1 MKLAL
6 VACSMVAAGLAA
18 TLPVAAQEAPPAF
31 GERVEVEVVNVDV
44 VVTDA
49 AGKRVTNLTREDF
62 RLEVDGKPMPI
73 DYFAPPGAQPLTK
86 PRSASEPE
94 VETVDLSRAN
104 LFVFVDQSALEWRTS
119 KKILEEIAAFVL
131 PRTGG
136 NERIM
141 IAAFVE
147 NLRILSPPTADRK
160 RIEEAF
166 AELERLRGRGSLV
179 AAERSLLERE
189 VRENARP
196 RAQIEL
202 TTPGTGVVGA
212 EQAARVAR
220 QDQSDTAN
228 LRRQVENFGEQQ
240 IDRQA
245 RAVAALREWIGALA
259 AIEGRKSV
267 LFASTGFTSQPDA
280 FLTQHLDEKREDNPT
295 GTSQS
300 TRLPTARLK
309 LLDDFERAV
318 RAAQNA
324 RVAFYTV
331 SPREVPA
338 GTFGAEFSGSGANST
353 AVAPRDPAIAE
364 AASSLQRL
372 AGATGGD
379 ALFLDD
385 GLSER
390 LSTVADDAS
399 ASYSL
404 GFSTG
409 EEDGAGDHVIRVR
422 TQDDELTVRHRES
435 FRRSSLADR
444 AEAALVAAA
453 TFETTVNPLA
463 MQLELGAP
471 APLDKKGK
479 EAMVPI
485 LVRIPLALVSLEPAG
500 ADGTR
505 RAARLTARVAVLNEA
520 RHIRLGESGPIGI
533 SIPAVD
539 LEKALGGF
547 WAYRAEVEVG
557 RGSQRV
563 AVVVTDEIAG
573 TVSTLTATVERPVE

>member
-1 MKLAL
+1 
-6 VACSMVAAGLAA
+6 
-18 TLPVAAQEAPPAF
+18 
-31 GERVEVEVVNVDV
+31 
-44 VVTDA
+44 
-49 AGKRVTNLTREDF
+49 
-62 RLEVDGKPMPI
+62 
-73 DYFAPPGAQPLTK
+73 
-86 PRSASEPE
+86 
-94 VETVDLSRAN
+94 
-104 LFVFVDQSALEWRTS
+104 
-119 KKILEEIAAFVL
+119 
-131 PRTGG
+131 
-136 NERIM
+136 
-141 IAAFVE
+141 
-147 NLRILSPPTADRK
+147 
-160 RIEEAF
+160 
-166 AELERLRGRGSLV
+166 
-179 AAERSLLERE
+179 
-189 VRENARP
+189 
-196 RAQIEL
+196 
-202 TTPGTGVVGA
+202 
-212 EQAARVAR
+212 
-220 QDQSDTAN
+220 
-228 LRRQVENFGEQQ
+228 
-240 IDRQA
+240 
-245 RAVAALREWIGALA
+245 
-259 AIEGRKSV
+259 
-267 LFASTGFTSQPDA
+267 
-280 FLTQHLDEKREDNPT
+280 
-295 GTSQS
+295 
-300 TRLPTARLK
+300 
-309 LLDDFERAV
+309 
-318 RAAQNA
+318 
-324 RVAFYTV
+324 FYTV

-435 FRRSSLADR
+435 FRRSSLAER

-533 SIPAVD
+533 SIPAAD

-557 RGSQRV
+557 RGTQRV
-563 AVVVTDEIAG
+563 AVVVSDEIAG